1 MTAIAGIDEVGRGCL
16 AGPVFAACVVLDRE
30 RLARMPAVERNLIR
44 DSKQLT
50 ARQREKVLPAILRI
64 AHSSAFG
71 AASVTEIERLGI
83 QAATFLAM
91 RRALCLLPPPD
102 LLRVDGRCV
111 VPKVRVAQQA
121 VIGGDRLHVEISAAS
136 IVAKVARDRWMT
148 AQAVHYP
155 QYHFERHVGY
165 GTRLHLQKIREHG
178 ICALHRRNFAPIK
191 DSIVSATRP

>member
-1 MTAIAGIDEVGRGCL
+1 
-16 AGPVFAACVVLDRE
+16 
-30 RLARMPAVERNLIR
+30 MPAAERNLIR

-64 AHSSAFG
+64 ARGSAFG
-71 AASVTEIERLGI
+71 AASVAEIERLGI

-91 RRALCLLPPPD
+91 RRALCLLPRPD
-102 LLRVDGRCV
+102 LLRVDGRCAVPGV
-111 VPKVRVAQQA
+111 VIAQQA
-121 VIGGDRLHVEISAAS
+121 VIGGDRLHAEISAAS
-136 IVAKVARDRWMT
+136 IVAKVARDHWMT

-191 DSIVSATRP
+191 DYVVSATRP